1 MLHTPG
7 RRMKPADYLLPIA
20 DREPL
25 RWIVRE
31 RRTAFA
37 EHRAADAARLE
48 PGDRVFLYTTR
59 GCFRNPTRDRGRVIA
74 SAAVVAPARRLEA
87 PVRFGDREYP
97 YLVELEIETL
107 APLREGFELAP
118 LVPRLAETFPDPR
131 SWSVR
136 LRRALVPLAP
146 GDADLIAELLGAVA
160 RPYGEAR
167 ATYEE
172 FAAEGRS

>member
-1 MLHTPG
+1 MSPVDH
-7 RRMKPADYLLPIA
+7 LLPIA

-25 RWIVRE
+25 RRIVHE
-31 RRTAFA
+31 QRTAFA
-37 EHRAADAARLE
+37 EHRAADAGRLAL
-48 PGDRVFLYTTR
+48 GDRVFLYTTR
-59 GCFRNPTRDRGRVIA
+59 GCFHNPTRDRGRVIA

-172 FAAEGRS
+172 LAAGGRA